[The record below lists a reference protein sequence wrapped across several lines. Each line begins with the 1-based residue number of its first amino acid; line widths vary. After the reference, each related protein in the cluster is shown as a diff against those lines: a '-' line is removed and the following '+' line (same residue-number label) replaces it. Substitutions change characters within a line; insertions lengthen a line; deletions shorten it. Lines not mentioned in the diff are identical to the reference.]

1 MPIRETLMPI
11 REFVQFCGEGFHVLL
26 QCGDCCNGARGV
38 ECVAAII
45 EGGRVEDAGAVLV
58 FNPQIRTSV
67 NRCHEQ
73 RHEGEHCGS
82 QHTPRPPSFTAGGRR
97 ARGAWTG
104 AHGAA
109 RSGVAHQTPV
119 GAAARLARGTPRRG
133 VRAVDEQNKLL
144 AALGADE
151 LTWAEVVG
159 GRLYTGPLF
168 VKYNG
173 VLRGHVPAL
182 RARAEALC
190 MGNQFTSVRHRHR
203 DSHPRLASFC

>member
-82 QHTPRPPSFTAGGRR
+82 QHMIPLAASFSPPFHSRGGRARR
-97 ARGAWTG
+97 ARTLVC
-104 AHGAA
+104 
-109 RSGVAHQTPV
+109 R
-119 GAAARLARGTPRRG
+119 RL
-133 VRAVDEQNKLL
+133 Q
-144 AALGADE
+144 
-151 LTWAEVVG
+151 
-159 GRLYTGPLF
+159 
-168 VKYNG
+168 G
-173 VLRGHVPAL
+173 VLVFGETVDCR
-182 RARAEALC
+182 
-190 MGNQFTSVRHRHR
+190 
-203 DSHPRLASFC
+203 